1 MFLLA
6 FSLHQNGGT
15 RMARKKAKMSAT
27 KQAYLKEEKRIKAWK
42 SRAEKRG
49 YTVPETVIPTRPKR
63 FTKTSVQR
71 LKELTP
77 QKLYGMSTYTVHG
90 SYADT
95 TIKGTTARAL
105 ERKAASRKAQQTRR
119 ENIESFRRTF
129 FADGSTKVYR
139 DRIKTGDGRAFVWE
153 HEYEKDSAND
163 LSSFEY
169 ELHNEP
175 EEPELKY
182 PTSVYEQEWKP
193 KVDEVWTEE
202 RRKQDEKDRE
212 RAKKSQDDWL
222 SEGQIVY
229 KKMNENIDAAVGR
242 DSRAANHLKNVLES
256 EISQYGFEPVM
267 KSIAMQSEDI
277 MALAEVALNYRRDTD
292 RHEQAVIE
300 IVNIIRGTIPT
311 AEELQQLSEL
321 AEQGEDYD
329 IHY

>member
-1 MFLLA
+1 
-6 FSLHQNGGT
+6 
-15 RMARKKAKMSAT
+15 MARKKAKMSAT

-63 FTKTSVQR
+63 FTKASVQR

-77 QKLYGMSTYTVHG
+77 PKLYGMSTYTIQG
-90 SYADT
+90 PYTST
-95 TIKGTTARAL
+95 TIKGTKARTL
-105 ERKAASRKAQQTRR
+105 ERKTAAIRALQTRR
-119 ENIESFRRTF
+119 KNIESLTRF
-129 FADGSTKVYR
+129 FGGDLSYKPYR
-139 DRIKTGDGRAFVWE
+139 DSVKTEAERVRDWE
-153 HEYEKDSAND
+153 QENVIEPT
-163 LSSFEY
+163 
-169 ELHNEP
+169 EP
-175 EEPELKY
+175 EPL
-182 PTSVYEQEWKP
+182 TSSSTYEQEWKP
-193 KVDEVWTEE
+193 KVDEAWTEE

-229 KKMNENIDAAVGR
+229 KKMNESIDTAVGR

-267 KSIAMQSEDI
+267 KSIAMQSEDV
-277 MALAEVALNYRRDTD
+277 MELTEVALNYRRDTD

-311 AEELQQLSEL
+311 AQELQQLSEL

>member
-1 MFLLA
+1 
-6 FSLHQNGGT
+6 
-15 RMARKKAKMSAT
+15 MARKKAKMSET
-27 KQAYLKEEKRIKAWK
+27 KWAYLKQEKRIKAWK

-49 YTVPETVIPTRPKR
+49 YSVPETVMPTRPKR
-63 FTKTSVQR
+63 FTKASVQR

-77 QKLYGMSTYTVHG
+77 AKLYDMSTYTIHG
-90 SYADT
+90 AYGST
-95 TIKGTTARAL
+95 TIKGTEARTL
-105 ERKAASRKAQQTRR
+105 ERKTSARKAQQTRR
-119 ENIESFRRTF
+119 KNKQS
-129 FADGSTKVYR
+129 
-139 DRIKTGDGRAFVWE
+139 
-153 HEYEKDSAND
+153 
-163 LSSFEY
+163 
-169 ELHNEP
+169 
-175 EEPELKY
+175 EPELKY

-229 KKMNENIDAAVGR
+229 KKMNESIDSAVGR

-277 MALAEVALNYRRDTD
+277 MELTEVALNYRKDTD
-292 RHEQAVIE
+292 RHEQAVVE

>member
-1 MFLLA
+1 
-6 FSLHQNGGT
+6 
-15 RMARKKAKMSAT
+15 MARKKAKMSAT

-49 YTVPETVIPTRPKR
+49 YTVPETVIPSRPKR
-63 FTKTSVQR
+63 FTKASVQR

-77 QKLYGMSTYTVHG
+77 PKLYGMSTYTIQG
-90 SYADT
+90 TYTPT
-95 TIKGTTARAL
+95 TIKGTKARTL
-105 ERKAASRKAQQTRR
+105 ERKTASIKAQQTRR
-119 ENIESFRRTF
+119 ANIESLRRIFSADPSYKVYKDRIKTEAGRELVWEHENIES
-129 FADGSTKVYR
+129 
-139 DRIKTGDGRAFVWE
+139 
-153 HEYEKDSAND
+153 SATD
-163 LSSFEY
+163 LPSFEY
-169 ELHNEP
+169 ELQNDSS
-175 EEPELKY
+175 EPELKHSS
-182 PTSVYEQEWKP
+182 PVYEQEWKP
-193 KVDEVWTEE
+193 KVDKDWTEE

-229 KKMNENIDAAVGR
+229 KKMNESIDTAVGR

-256 EISQYGFEPVM
+256 EIAQYGFEPVM

-277 MALAEVALNYRRDTD
+277 MELTEVALNYRRDTD

>member
-1 MFLLA
+1 
-6 FSLHQNGGT
+6 
-15 RMARKKAKMSAT
+15 MARKKAKMSAT

-49 YTVPETVIPTRPKR
+49 YIVPETVIPTRPKR
-63 FTKTSVQR
+63 FTKASVQR

-77 QKLYGMSTYTVHG
+77 PKLYGASTYTSHG
-90 SYADT
+90 AYRAVT
-95 TIKGTTARAL
+95 IIKGTKARSL
-105 ERKAASRKAQQTRR
+105 ERKTAARKAQQTRR
-119 ENIESFRRTF
+119 ENVESFTRAF
-129 FADGSTKVYR
+129 GGDLSYKPYR
-139 DRIKTGDGRAFVWE
+139 DSVKSEAERVLEWE
-153 HEYEKDSAND
+153 HENIESSAND
-163 LSSFEY
+163 LSSEY
-169 ELHNEP
+169 ELYNES

-202 RRKQDEKDRE
+202 RRRRDEKDRE

-229 KKMNENIDAAVGR
+229 KKMVENIDAAVGR

-256 EISQYGFEPVM
+256 EIKQYGFKPVM

-311 AEELQQLSEL
+311 AEELKQLSEM
-321 AEQGEDYD
+321 AEQGEDCD